1 MDLLPV
7 IIVPLP
13 KSNVE
18 KEENGERREKG
29 GRCEM
34 KMRGIGTY
42 HQPFLLIG
50 GHILI
55 ALICYPT
62 WKTDALLPPLPPPAP
77 KSLSAPF
84 LNSTN
89 LHY

>member
-29 GRCEM
+29 GICEM

-55 ALICYPT
+55 QRGRQMPSSHPSLR
-62 WKTDALLPPLPPPAP
+62 LLQNPSVL
-77 KSLSAPF
+77 LF
-84 LNSTN
+84 
-89 LHY
+89 